1 MGLRKEA
8 ARTAQKAEL
17 AEQEKSK
24 RDGNTKPDRA
34 AVIAEAE
41 RARVARAAEVEDR
54 KSALAEILQREGR
67 STGEA
72 VTRKADPPAAPA
84 KPNPATAQTA
94 QAQPPQKSPSAD
106 VSVDQLLE
114 EFSRD
119 RSRGSNR
126 SSSITESP
134 LAASTASED
143 FERPVWARSTG
154 EETAGKRTSERPTR
168 QFPAA
173 EPKTEALA
181 ATRTGTDESSVANP
195 FAAST
200 NGPIPRLTRED
211 LRTARSTPDPV
222 SEGVARTG
230 SGISQQTVVPTS
242 REQVNGRSDSR
253 DISRASGA
261 STETPR
267 TTKLRVQSLMS
278 EAHTSMVRGDWYAAY
293 RSALLAQQEAVNRKI
308 EFGPQEE
315 RPDQL
320 VNELATRLWGNPN
333 LRPPIADETGTTLAG
348 QNPPARPA
356 SSRTGGTA
364 AGAAIRME
372 TATIERLKSPHDV
385 FGTTADSE
393 WVPVGDN
400 KPSAITPASSLVPA
414 AGSRDPWAPQREAST
429 GADSQSFSGENK
441 SSLPAL
447 PNRTSSNVSW
457 PLPSEIIPA
466 AGSVSAET
474 VKVARSE
481 VVEPAPAWEELRQ
494 PRELKSED
502 HTAATPPRRH
512 QWATEEHVVTV
523 VAARDV
529 EPSGLELSLA
539 TTTVGSSA
547 PAELPLVA
555 ASNPATTEQL
565 PGSRWGNMPW
575 AIAGFLAA
583 LAATVIGLRA
593 RRLEE
598 DEDAA

>member
-1 MGLRKEA
+1 
-8 ARTAQKAEL
+8 
-17 AEQEKSK
+17 
-24 RDGNTKPDRA
+24 
-34 AVIAEAE
+34 
-41 RARVARAAEVEDR
+41 
-54 KSALAEILQREGR
+54 
-67 STGEA
+67 
-72 VTRKADPPAAPA
+72 
-84 KPNPATAQTA
+84 
-94 QAQPPQKSPSAD
+94 
-106 VSVDQLLE
+106 
-114 EFSRD
+114 
-119 RSRGSNR
+119 
-126 SSSITESP
+126 
-134 LAASTASED
+134 
-143 FERPVWARSTG
+143 
-154 EETAGKRTSERPTR
+154 
-168 QFPAA
+168 
-173 EPKTEALA
+173 
-181 ATRTGTDESSVANP
+181 
-195 FAAST
+195 
-200 NGPIPRLTRED
+200 
-211 LRTARSTPDPV
+211 
-222 SEGVARTG
+222 
-230 SGISQQTVVPTS
+230 
-242 REQVNGRSDSR
+242 
-253 DISRASGA
+253 
-261 STETPR
+261 
-267 TTKLRVQSLMS
+267 MS

-333 LRPPIADETGTTLAG
+333 LRPPIADEAGATLAH
-348 QNPPARPA
+348 QNPPSQSA
-356 SSRTGGTA
+356 SSRTSGTA
-364 AGAAIRME
+364 AGGAVRVE
-372 TATIERLKSPHDV
+372 TAAIERLKSPRDV
-385 FGTTADSE
+385 FGSSAESE
-393 WVPVGDN
+393 WVPVGEG
-400 KPSAITPASSLVPA
+400 KPATVTPASSLVPA
-414 AGSRDPWAPQREAST
+414 AGSRDPWAPQRETET
-429 GADSQSFSGENK
+429 GAESLPFSRGNDSG
-441 SSLPAL
+441 LPAL

-466 AGSVSAET
+466 AGSVTAET

-529 EPSGLELSLA
+529 EPGGLELSLA
-539 TTTVGSSA
+539 TTTVGSAA